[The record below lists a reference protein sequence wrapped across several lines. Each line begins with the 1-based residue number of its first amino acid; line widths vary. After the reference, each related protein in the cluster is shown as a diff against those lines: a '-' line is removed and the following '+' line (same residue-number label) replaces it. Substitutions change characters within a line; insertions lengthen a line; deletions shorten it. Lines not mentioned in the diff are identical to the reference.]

1 MNISLAKKLTGSF
14 LIMAVLVLA
23 ACMTGIFMV
32 KKVARSG
39 EQVVIEEV
47 PQKDVAME
55 ATIVLEGLISNC
67 RKYIHAKEGLEDI
80 HAAIKESL
88 GDFDMFVAMIEFGTE
103 SAEFKESPAG
113 AMYVK
118 DGMTIKAPRGNPGM
132 QEKITAV
139 RTIEQQL
146 TEQVGR
152 LQAIH
157 ARKVEYLFSLDGVHY
172 DLTGF
177 MYRTSIK
184 LEEWFKTLNEA
195 VEYEADFT
203 GELNFAQCFYGRW
216 YTNYRTSDEKL
227 KDLLKRSEKT
237 HTALHQFGAS
247 LLAAPAGQQSSM
259 LVRGGRYLSSAKRDL
274 AALAVYAEKTISTID
289 GQERSVI
296 TEVFKAT
303 DAVKEQLSQIEEQAD
318 IVMNQALAANQETTS
333 SAVYIVVFLMI
344 VSVVIA
350 LVLALSINRGIQRG
364 VILPLKQA
372 VVFAEQLS
380 TGDFTKVL
388 DVRQKDEVGAMTSA
402 LNRMVNNLKGMIG
415 EVIAGVESLAS
426 SSTELDTIAGQMS
439 EGSEN
444 TAGKASNVAASAE
457 ELNANMGS
465 VAATMEEA
473 TTNLTTMASGTEE
486 MSATL
491 GEVAKQAGIAKEIT
505 DRAVA
510 QGKSAS
516 ERIDELGTAAD
527 EIGKVTETIN
537 AISSQ
542 TNLLALNATI
552 EAARAGEAGKGFAV
566 VASEIKGLAQQT
578 AQATDEIATKIKG
591 IQDSTMATVG
601 EINEISRINDQVDE
615 IVTTIAAAVEEQAT
629 TTREI
634 AENVTQASQG
644 LAEVNENVAQTS
656 GVSGTIAQDI
666 AEVNEAAGGMSKSSD
681 HVKQSAEELSQLAEK
696 LKELISKFSI

>member
-23 ACMTGIFMV
+23 ACLTGIFMV

-39 EQVVIEEV
+39 ERVVMEEV
-47 PQKDVAME
+47 PVKDVAME

-67 RKYIHAKEGLEDI
+67 RKYIHAEEGLKEID
-80 HAAIKESL
+80 AAIKESL
-88 GDFDMFVAMIEFGTE
+88 GDFDMFVAMIEFG
-103 SAEFKESPAG
+103 SGSDEFKESPAG

-118 DGMTIKAPRGNPGM
+118 DGMTIRVPRGNPAI
-132 QEKITAV
+132 QDKITV
-139 RTIEQQL
+139 IRTLEQQL

-152 LQAIH
+152 LQVIH
-157 ARKVEYLFSLDGVHY
+157 AQKVEYLFRHDGVHY
-172 DLTGF
+172 DLAGF
-177 MYRTSIK
+177 MYRASIK
-184 LEEWFKTLNEA
+184 YQEWFKALSEA
-195 VEYEADFT
+195 VEYGADFS
-203 GELNFAQCFYGRW
+203 GELNPLQSFYGRW
-216 YTNYRTSDEKL
+216 NASYRTSDEKL
-227 KDLLKRSEKT
+227 KDLLKRFGKT
-237 HTALHQFGAS
+237 HAALHQFGAS
-247 LLAAPAGQQSSM
+247 LVAAPAGQQSSM
-259 LVRGGRYLSSAKRDL
+259 LIRGGRYLSSAERGL
-274 AALAVYAEKTISTID
+274 AGLAIYAEKAITILD
-289 GQERSVI
+289 DQELSVI

-303 DAVKEQLSQIEEQAD
+303 DAVKEQLSQVEEQAD
-318 IVMNQALAANQETTS
+318 MVMNQALAANQETTS

-350 LVLALSINRGIQRG
+350 LVLALSINRGIIQ
-364 VILPLKQA
+364 PLKQA

-380 TGDFTKVL
+380 TGDFTQIL

-415 EVIAGVESLAS
+415 EVITSVESLA
-426 SSTELDTIAGQMS
+426 SSTELDTIAGRMS
-439 EGSEN
+439 DGSDN
-444 TAGKASNVAASAE
+444 TAGKANNVAASAE
-457 ELNANMGS
+457 ELNANLGS

-473 TTNLTTMASGTEE
+473 TTNLSTMASGTEE
-486 MSATL
+486 MSATI

-516 ERIDELGTAAD
+516 ERIDELGAAAD

-578 AQATDEIATKIKG
+578 ATATDEIAAKIKG
-591 IQDSTMATVG
+591 IQDSTKASVS

-615 IVTTIAAAVEEQAT
+615 IVTTIAAAVEEQAA

-634 AENVTQASQG
+634 AGNVTQASQG

-656 GVSGTIAQDI
+656 AVSGTIAQDI
-666 AEVNEAAGGMSKSSD
+666 AEVNEAAGAMSKSSD
-681 HVKQSAEELSQLAEK
+681 
-696 LKELISKFSI
+696 